1 MARKKFHATLVDH
14 LVAAIEPALIM
25 VMVGGLMFFLLD
37 VWYDGPVLERMRYI
51 LFWFIFGIV
60 LITRVSMELGGEH
73 AKGYGV
79 MLGGAVALVITVLG
93 GFQPFALVAMGVAWW
108 ATHKL
113 TYDCTLLDEDQ
124 DTGVGLLQESGLDP
138 TAQGDTG
145 EEAVAPGGSRDD
157 GLDDPETMDTSLMP
171 DRPGWKFWKKDEG
184 GKQRPHAPGVWLIY
198 FTIAAIP
205 LFGLGQWLVPSVQ
218 EERRTWLSFYFL
230 AYLASGMG
238 LLLSTSFLNLRRYLR
253 RRKLKMP
260 AAMTATW
267 LSTGAILIAVL
278 TVAAALLPVPL
289 ARLGAA
295 RGSSASADGLSAS
308 RYATLKDSGVQGDG
322 AQSEGQAASRA
333 GEAPRSEGKPEGSG
347 ETNDPNARRQTNG
360 QGREGGSGGRGQA
373 KSGAPR
379 GKPGASQG
387 GQQGK
392 NGGANDQAGERSKG
406 GERSAEQ
413 SRDEGQAKAQSG
425 RSDERAEGKAQSK
438 TGDEKGGSQH
448 GEKASSDGQNSGS
461 PPSRG
466 FTPPKLPMVG
476 LDWLRTPIM
485 AAGIALVIY
494 GLIRYWRDLVQV
506 IRSLIAAILAIFGFG
521 WRPKAKVSADRD
533 EEKASPPPRPFA
545 SYSNPFDSGLVHQL
559 SPDALIVY
567 SFEALEAWA
576 YEREMARQPH
586 ETPLEFVNRVGQA
599 RPELERDASRMVGY
613 FVALVYGQRGF
624 RAEVLAPLEQF
635 WRALEASAWSASAT
649 SKMEAGM
656 G

>member
-1 MARKKFHATLVDH
+1 MARKKLRATLVDH

-25 VMVGGLMFFLLD
+25 LMVGGLMFFLLD

-60 LITRVSMELGGEH
+60 LITRVGMQIGGEQ

-79 MLGGAVALVITVLG
+79 MLGGAVALVITVLA

-138 TAQGDTG
+138 TARGDTG
-145 EEAVAPGGSRDD
+145 EEAVAPDSRED
-157 GLDDPETMDTSLMP
+157 LPDDPEAMDTSLMP

-218 EERRTWLSFYFL
+218 EDRRTWLSFYFL

-267 LSTGAILIAVL
+267 LTTGAILIGVL

-295 RGSSASADGLSAS
+295 RESSANADHLGAS
-308 RYATLKDSGVQGDG
+308 KYAMLKDSGVQGDG
-322 AQSEGQAASRA
+322 AQSEGRAASKA
-333 GEAPRSEGKPEGSG
+333 SEAPESQGKPEGSG
-347 ETNDPNARRQTNG
+347 ETNDPDARRQTNG

-379 GKPGASQG
+379 GKPGASQS

-392 NGGANDQAGERSKG
+392 SGGANDQARDRSKG
-406 GERSAEQ
+406 RERSAQ
-413 SRDEGQAKAQSG
+413 QAKGDGRAKPQDG
-425 RSDERAEGKAQSK
+425 RSDNRAEGKAPSNG
-438 TGDEKGGSQH
+438 GDEKGHSDQRDRS
-448 GEKASSDGQNSGS
+448 SSDHQNSGS
-461 PPSRG
+461 PPSQGLR
-466 FTPPKLPMVG
+466 PPTLPLTALG
-476 LDWLRTPIM
+476 WLRMPIM
-485 AAGIALVIY
+485 AAGIAVVIY

-506 IRSLIAAILAIFGFG
+506 IQSLIAAILALFGFG
-521 WRPKAKVSADRD
+521 WQPRVDAVVDQD
-533 EEKASPPPRPFA
+533 EEKAGPPPRPFA

-576 YEREMARQPH
+576 YERELAREPH
-586 ETPLEFVNRVGQA
+586 ETPLEFVNRLGEA
-599 RPELERDASRMVGY
+599 RPELGQDAARMVGY
-613 FVALVYGQRGF
+613 FVALIYGQRGF

-635 WRALEASAWSASAT
+635 WRTLEASAWTIPAT
-649 SKMEAGM
+649 SEVS
-656 G
+656 

>member
-1 MARKKFHATLVDH
+1 MARKKLRATLVDH

-60 LITRVSMELGGEH
+60 LITRVSMEIGGEQ

-93 GFQPFALVAMGVAWW
+93 GFQPFALLAMGVAWW

-124 DTGVGLLQESGLDP
+124 DTGVGLLMESGLDSRP
-138 TAQGDTG
+138 QGDTG
-145 EEAVAPGGSRDD
+145 DEAVAAGGSRDEA
-157 GLDDPETMDTSLMP
+157 LDDPEAMDTSLMP
-171 DRPGWKFWKKDEG
+171 DRPGWSFWKKDEG

-218 EERRTWLSFYFL
+218 EDRRTWLSFYFL

-267 LSTGAILIAVL
+267 LTTGAILIAVL
-278 TVAAALLPVPL
+278 TLAAALLPVPL
-289 ARLGAA
+289 SRLGAA
-295 RGSSASADGLSAS
+295 RGSSANGDGLSAS
-308 RYATLKDSGVQGDG
+308 RYAMLKDSGVQGDG
-322 AQSEGQAASRA
+322 AQSEGQAASKA
-333 GEAPRSEGKPEGSG
+333 GDAPKSEGKPEGSG
-347 ETNDPNARRQTNG
+347 ETNDPNASRQTNG
-360 QGREGGSGGRGQA
+360 RGREGGSGGRGEA

-406 GERSAEQ
+406 GNRSAEQ
-413 SRDEGQAKAQSG
+413 VKGDGRAKAQGG
-425 RSDERAEGKAQSK
+425 RSDERAEGKAQSNA
-438 TGDEKGGSQH
+438 GDEKGGSQQ
-448 GEKASSDGQNSGS
+448 GEKSSSDGQNSGS

-466 FTPPKLPMVG
+466 ITPPTLPQIG

-485 AAGIALVIY
+485 AAGIAVVIY

-506 IRSLIAAILAIFGFG
+506 IQSLIAAILAVFGFG
-521 WRPKAKVSADRD
+521 WRPKAEVGGDRD
-533 EEKASPPPRPFA
+533 EEEAVPPPRPFS

-559 SPDALIVY
+559 SPDALVVY

-576 YEREMARQPH
+576 YEREMAREPH

-599 RPELERDASRMVGY
+599 RPELGRDASRMVGY

-624 RAEVLAPLEQF
+624 RDEILAPLEDF
-635 WRALEASAWSASAT
+635 WRALEASTWSAPAASEI
-649 SKMEAGM
+649 S
-656 G
+656 